1 MYTVV
6 WKPIAFYIHI
16 LTIYTVLSGPILQLI
31 FLSFFQETM
40 ASSISKLKIA
50 VGNYIHK
57 KPVTHSQHHS
67 SDKENIIEACQN
79 TTVSDGK
86 IKKSASFKRTKHNI
100 PSSLIELTIEDKQRL
115 KHNLMMMH
123 LHDYNL
129 LWRFFIEEL
138 CFYTIQGHH
147 DSRQTKIKAQP
158 YDDASMGAQLVMNFH
173 RKKIMFLLL
182 KKNSNKNWC
191 L

>member
-1 MYTVV
+1 
-6 WKPIAFYIHI
+6 
-16 LTIYTVLSGPILQLI
+16 
-31 FLSFFQETM
+31 M

-67 SDKENIIEACQN
+67 SDKQNIMETCQN

-129 LWRFFIEEL
+129 LWIYIEKL
-138 CFYTIQGHH
+138 CFYYWKKNQIKIWCLSIYRYLKRVPSGCLQIYSKIVLNT
-147 DSRQTKIKAQP
+147 RQTYLTEKLKIK
-158 YDDASMGAQLVMNFH
+158 
-173 RKKIMFLLL
+173 
-182 KKNSNKNWC
+182 
-191 L
+191 

>member
-1 MYTVV
+1 VIRHNIGHSNTE
-6 WKPIAFYIHI
+6 
-16 LTIYTVLSGPILQLI
+16 LSGPILQRI
-31 FLSFFQETM
+31 FLSFQETM

-67 SDKENIIEACQN
+67 SDKQNLMETCQN

-86 IKKSASFKRTKHNI
+86 IKKSASFKRPKHNI

-123 LHDYNL
+123 LRDYNL
-129 LWRFFIEEL
+129 L
-138 CFYTIQGHH
+138 
-147 DSRQTKIKAQP
+147 
-158 YDDASMGAQLVMNFH
+158 
-173 RKKIMFLLL
+173 
-182 KKNSNKNWC
+182 
-191 L
+191 

>member
-1 MYTVV
+1 
-6 WKPIAFYIHI
+6 
-16 LTIYTVLSGPILQLI
+16 
-31 FLSFFQETM
+31 M

-67 SDKENIIEACQN
+67 SDKQNIMETCQN

-129 LWRFFIEEL
+129 LWRIFVQEI

-147 DSRQTKIKAQP
+147 DRRQTKLKNNLMMTYLWDHNLLWIFIKK
-158 YDDASMGAQLVMNFH
+158 YVSTIE
-173 RKKIMFLLL
+173 KKI
-182 KKNSNKNWC
+182 K
-191 L
+191 

>member
-1 MYTVV
+1 
-6 WKPIAFYIHI
+6 
-16 LTIYTVLSGPILQLI
+16 
-31 FLSFFQETM
+31 M

-67 SDKENIIEACQN
+67 SDKQNIMETCQN

-138 CFYTIQGHH
+138 CFYTIQIWYSYY
-147 DSRQTKIKAQP
+147 DRRQTNIKAQP
-158 YDDASMGAQLVMNFH
+158 YDDAPMGAQLDMNFIEEKFCFYYW
-173 RKKIMFLLL
+173 KK
-182 KKNSNKNWC
+182 SNKNWC

>member
-1 MYTVV
+1 
-6 WKPIAFYIHI
+6 
-16 LTIYTVLSGPILQLI
+16 
-31 FLSFFQETM
+31 M

-67 SDKENIIEACQN
+67 SDKQNIMETCQN

-129 LWRFFIEEL
+129 LWFFI
-138 CFYTIQGHH
+138 G
-147 DSRQTKIKAQP
+147 K
-158 YDDASMGAQLVMNFH
+158 N
-173 RKKIMFLLL
+173 MFLLL
-182 KKNSNKNWC
+182 EKNQIKIGAFKWLFYC
-191 L
+191 LLVYKISITLQFQN

>member
-1 MYTVV
+1 MG
-6 WKPIAFYIHI
+6 
-16 LTIYTVLSGPILQLI
+16 SRN
-31 FLSFFQETM
+31 FLPNQTNETM

-67 SDKENIIEACQN
+67 SDKQNIMETYQN

-129 LWRFFIEEL
+129 L
-138 CFYTIQGHH
+138 
-147 DSRQTKIKAQP
+147 
-158 YDDASMGAQLVMNFH
+158 
-173 RKKIMFLLL
+173 
-182 KKNSNKNWC
+182 
-191 L
+191 

>member
-1 MYTVV
+1 
-6 WKPIAFYIHI
+6 
-16 LTIYTVLSGPILQLI
+16 
-31 FLSFFQETM
+31 M

-67 SDKENIIEACQN
+67 SDKQNIIETCQN

-129 LWRFFIEEL
+129 LWKFFIKEL

-147 DSRQTKIKAQP
+147 NRRQRKIKAQP
-158 YDDASMGAQLVMNFH
+158 YDDAPMGAQFVMNFH
-173 RKKIMFLLL
+173 RKKICFYYW
-182 KKNSNKNWC
+182 KKFK
-191 L
+191 

>member
-1 MYTVV
+1 M
-6 WKPIAFYIHI
+6 
-16 LTIYTVLSGPILQLI
+16 LSGPILQRI

-40 ASSISKLKIA
+40 TSSISKLKIA

-67 SDKENIIEACQN
+67 SDKQNIIETCQN

-129 LWRFFIEEL
+129 LWRIFVQEI

-147 DSRQTKIKAQP
+147 DRRQTKLKNNLMMTYLWDHNLLWIFIKK
-158 YDDASMGAQLVMNFH
+158 YVST
-173 RKKIMFLLL
+173 IE
-182 KKNSNKNWC
+182 KNSNKNWC